1 MARVVVVGAGMG
13 GLAVAARLAAKGH
26 TVTIL
31 EQWSGPGGKNAALT
45 RDGFRFDLGPSTLTL
60 PAVYRDLFLKT
71 GRSLEDSVDLLEV
84 DPAFGYHFADGTSV
98 TLPGAGVGA
107 CANALQD
114 AFGGDTGHQWRAL
127 LRRAGDIWS
136 LTRSDVLGRALDG
149 YRDLLPLAKSHRRLR
164 TVAPWRTMRSLGNTT
179 LQDPRARMI
188 LDRYATY
195 TGSDPRRSPAALV
208 TIPFIEQTFG
218 VWHIG
223 GGLNTLAIALHQRC
237 TDLGVDFRFNT
248 RVDRIVT
255 DERGVTGVVA
265 GPHHLAAEIVVA
277 DADARLVYDELLD
290 DPRTRVPR
298 QRLGRMQ
305 PSFSGFILLLAVE
318 GTTPGIRHHNVW
330 FPADYDAEFDGLFAK
345 QPAPLNDPAIYA
357 CVPDDPAMRP
367 VGCESWRILVNAP
380 AHQPPALDWTVA
392 GEQYADHVL
401 GILAARGVDLRDRIR
416 WRQVRT
422 PADLELST
430 ASPGGSIYGMSS
442 NGRLST
448 TLRPSNRSPV
458 PGLFLVGGSAHPGG
472 GLPLVGM
479 GAEIV
484 ADQIGRA

>member
-1 MARVVVVGAGMG
+1 VVGAGMAG
-13 GLAVAARLAAKGH
+13 MAVAARLAAKGH
-26 TVTIL
+26 SVQVW
-31 EQWSGPGGKNAALT
+31 EQWTGPGGKNAGFE

-71 GRSLEDSVDLLEV
+71 GRSLEDCVDLQEV
-84 DPAFGYHFADGTSV
+84 DPAFGYHFADGSSV

-107 CANALQD
+107 CASALQD
-114 AFGGDTGHQWRAL
+114 AFGGDTGYEWRGL
-127 LRRAGDIWS
+127 LRRAGEIWA
-136 LTRSDVLGRALDG
+136 LTRQDVLGRSLEG
-149 YRDLLPLAKSHRRLR
+149 YRDLLPLAASRRSLL
-164 TVAPWRTMRSLGNTT
+164 TVAPWQTLRGLGRRT

-195 TGSDPRRSPAALV
+195 TGSDPRRCPAALA
-208 TIPFIEQTFG
+208 TIPFVEQTFG

-223 GGLNTLAIALHQRC
+223 GGLNALAAALYQRC
-237 TDLGVDFRFNT
+237 IDLGVGFHFGVRVT
-248 RVDRIVT
+248 RILTEDR
-255 DERGVTGVVA
+255 GATGIEVEGA
-265 GPHHLAAEIVVA
+265 RIAADVVVA
-277 DADARLVYDELLD
+277 DADTRTVYGQLVEDR
-290 DPRTRVPR
+290 RTQTAR

-305 PSFSGFILLLAVE
+305 PSFSGFVLLLALS

-330 FPADYDAEFDGLFAK
+330 FPQDYDAEFDTLFSKA
-345 QPAPLNDPAIYA
+345 PAPVADPAIYA

-367 VGCESWRILVNAP
+367 QGCEAWFVLVNAP
-380 AHQPPALDWTVA
+380 AHAAAGLDWDAA
-392 GEQYADHVL
+392 GPAYAQHILHVL
-401 GILAARGVDLRDRIR
+401 ASRGIDLRERLR
-416 WRQVRT
+416 WLEIRT
-422 PADLELST
+422 PADLERTT

-448 TLRPSNRSPV
+448 VLRPSNRTAV

-484 ADQIGRA
+484 AEEIGRA